1 MVQNLQVN
9 KHDISHKQKEKQ
21 KSHDHINR
29 CGKSI
34 YKVQHPFMIKMLS
47 QLGIEGAYLNMIKIY
62 MRNLQSMSYSIGK
75 N

>member
-1 MVQNLQVN
+1 M
-9 KHDISHKQKEKQ
+9 I
-21 KSHDHINR
+21 
-29 CGKSI
+29 SI
-34 YKVQHPFMIKMLS
+34 YAERVFDKIQHPFMIKMLS